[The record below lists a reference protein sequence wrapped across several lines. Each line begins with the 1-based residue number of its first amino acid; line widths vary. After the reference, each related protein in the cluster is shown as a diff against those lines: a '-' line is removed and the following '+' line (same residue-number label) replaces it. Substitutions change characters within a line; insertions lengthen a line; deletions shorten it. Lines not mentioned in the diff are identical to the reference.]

1 MKKYRH
7 YLIIFAIIIYCIV
20 PLCLFLCKNTVV
32 YSSPEEFCQTEGYE
46 NYQIVSGESSVYI
59 VYRESFSKVDYIM
72 LKATRT
78 GWVPI
83 GYSIVSREP
92 FSPFTATI
100 YKGRGTD
107 DNYIILSI
115 SGKYNEKVIKDA
127 RESTFYFT
135 EQKAAIYLRSKK
147 KNGLETGIP
156 IKYNKKSQEHYFLV
170 GWLEDSVIEG
180 INCESFYQKYSAKL
194 EAKKLLCN

>member
-1 MKKYRH
+1 MMRRYCVP
-7 YLIIFAIIIYCIV
+7 LIIIVFCVLIAI
-20 PLCLFLCKNTVV
+20 TVSKETTV
-32 YSSPEEFCQTEGYE
+32 YISPEEYCQSKGYE

-115 SGKYNEKVIKDA
+115 SGRYNEKVIKDA
-127 RESTFYFT
+127 RESTFYFIPLFTTAEEKMELCSYAFAYIGT
-135 EQKAAIYLRSKK
+135 ESKDYYR
-147 KNGLETGIP
+147 NDYWFVVETD
-156 IKYNKKSQEHYFLV
+156 YNT
-170 GWLEDSVIEG
+170 
-180 INCESFYQKYSAKL
+180 N
-194 EAKKLLCN
+194 

>member
-1 MKKYRH
+1 MKKCRH

-127 RESTFYFT
+127 RESTFYFIPLFTTGEEKMELCSYAFAYIGT
-135 EQKAAIYLRSKK
+135 ESKDYYR
-147 KNGLETGIP
+147 NDYWFVVETD
-156 IKYNKKSQEHYFLV
+156 YNT
-170 GWLEDSVIEG
+170 
-180 INCESFYQKYSAKL
+180 N
-194 EAKKLLCN
+194 

>member
-72 LKATRT
+72 LKSTIT

-127 RESTFYFT
+127 RESTFYFIPLFTTAEEKMELCSYAFAYIGT
-135 EQKAAIYLRSKK
+135 ESKDYYR
-147 KNGLETGIP
+147 NDYWFVVETD
-156 IKYNKKSQEHYFLV
+156 YNT
-170 GWLEDSVIEG
+170 D
-180 INCESFYQKYSAKL
+180 
-194 EAKKLLCN
+194 